1 MAWATSSLPA
11 ALAPRRRPL
20 LRQIWRHRLDY
31 LFISPFYL
39 LFAVFSLYPLGWALY
54 LSFNQWSGFG
64 DMRWVGLDNYRAM
77 LAEDTT
83 VKALKN
89 SLVYAV
95 VLVPAAAFLSLLF
108 ATMLNVRGLRGRG
121 VFRTIYFLPF
131 LTSTVIVGIVFQML
145 LDDSFGWLNG
155 TLTLLGLPRAPW
167 LSDPTWAKV
176 SVMILTL
183 WQSLGYSTLIM
194 LGGLQS
200 LPEQVYE
207 AAEIDG
213 ANTWQ
218 KFWRIT
224 VPLMRPVLLFI
235 AITKTI
241 AVLNMF
247 EQPYIL
253 TKGGPQYQ
261 TATMTFRLWDLAFQT
276 TRFGDGAAL
285 GYLIAALVIVISLV
299 NLRLLRSWRDA

>member
-1 MAWATSSLPA
+1 
-11 ALAPRRRPL
+11 
-20 LRQIWRHRLDY
+20 
-31 LFISPFYL
+31 
-39 LFAVFSLYPLGWALY
+39 
-54 LSFNQWSGFG
+54 
-64 DMRWVGLDNYRAM
+64 MRWVGLDNYRAM

-83 VKALKN
+83 IKAMTN
-89 SLVYAV
+89 SLVFAAV
-95 VLVPAAAFLSLLF
+95 LLPTAVFLSLLF
-108 ATMLNVRGLRGRG
+108 GAMLNVRGLRGRG
-121 VFRTIYFLPF
+121 VFRTVYFLPF

-145 LDDSFGWLNG
+145 FDDSFGWLNG
-155 TLTLLGLPRAPW
+155 ALALSGLARVPW
-167 LSDPTWAKV
+167 LSDGAWAKV

-200 LPEQVYE
+200 LPDQVYE

-224 VPLMRPVLLFI
+224 VPLMRPVMLFV

-253 TKGGPQYQ
+253 TKGGPQYA
-261 TATMTFRLWDLAFQT
+261 TATMTYRLWDLAFQT

-285 GYLIAALVIVISLV
+285 GYLIAAIVIAISLV
-299 NLRLLRSWRDA
+299 NLRLLRGWRDV